1 MSVGTAGDDVESF
14 AGESLGQD
22 LSVGND
28 LAGVVLE
35 GGLHSLEETHRLGRD
50 NVHQRPALDTRKHN
64 LVDGSSEF
72 LLAQN
77 HARAGPAQSL
87 MSGGSHDVGMR
98 YRTGMH
104 PAGN

>member
-1 MSVGTAGDDVESF
+1 MSVGTAGDGWASC

-35 GGLHSLEETHRLGRD
+35 AGLHSLEEAHRLGRD
-50 NVHQRPALDTRKHN
+50 NVHQRPTLDARKHN

-77 HARAGPAQSL
+77 HAGAGPAQSL
-87 MSGGSHDVGMR
+87 VSGGGNDVGMR
-98 YRTGMH
+98 HR
-104 PAGN
+104 AG